1 MAGSG
6 NFSDSCAAAGRRGRL
21 ADSGMLAADAE
32 QGMNEFELTGRTRTH
47 VVELE
52 QPRCTL
58 HYAVVA
64 AYLAMRDA
72 AASAGIGLEAAS
84 SFRDFDRQLSIW
96 NAKWRGERPLLD
108 GAGRP
113 VDAAALDEDERIAA
127 ILRWS
132 ALPGGSRHHWGSDID
147 VVDSSALP
155 DGYRVQLVAEEYAPG
170 GVFAELTSWLDANMG
185 RYGFYRPYAS
195 VLGGAGVEAW
205 HLSYWPV
212 ANEALETLT
221 LPVLRRAIA
230 GSELLGKE
238 RVLERLPEIYT
249 RFIVAV
255 DSSAPAA
262 RLAASRGA

>member
-1 MAGSG
+1 
-6 NFSDSCAAAGRRGRL
+6 
-21 ADSGMLAADAE
+21 
-32 QGMNEFELTGRTRTH
+32 MNEFELTGRTRTH

-52 QPRCTL
+52 RPRCTL

-64 AYLAMRDA
+64 AFLAMRDA
-72 AASAGIGLEAAS
+72 AASAGIDLEAAS
-84 SFRDFDRQLSIW
+84 SFRDFDRQLHIW

-108 GAGRP
+108 DGGQPIAVTGL
-113 VDAAALDEDERIAA
+113 DADERIGA

-147 VVDSSALP
+147 VIDSSAVP
-155 DGYRVQLVAEEYAPG
+155 DGYRVQLVPEEYAPG
-170 GVFAELTSWLDANMG
+170 GVFARLTQWLDANMG
-185 RYGFYRPYAS
+185 RFGFYRPYAS
-195 VLGGAGVEAW
+195 ALGGAGIEAW

-212 ANEALETLT
+212 AGEALEALT

-230 GSELLGKE
+230 ASDLLGKE

-255 DSSAPAA
+255 DPSAPAA
-262 RLAASRGA
+262 RLAATRRA

>member
-1 MAGSG
+1 
-6 NFSDSCAAAGRRGRL
+6 
-21 ADSGMLAADAE
+21 MLAADAE

-58 HYAVVA
+58 HYAVIA

-113 VDAAALDEDERIAA
+113 LDAAALDEDERIAA

-147 VVDSSALP
+147 VIDAAALP
-155 DGYRVQLVAEEYAPG
+155 EGYRVQLVPEEYAPG
-170 GVFAELTSWLDANMG
+170 GMFARLTSWLDANMG
-185 RYGFYRPYAS
+185 RFGFYRPYAS
-195 VLGGAGVEAW
+195 GFGGAGVEAW

-212 ANEALETLT
+212 ANEALEALT
-221 LPVLRRAIA
+221 LPVLRRALA
-230 GSELLGKE
+230 SSELLGKD

-255 DSSAPAA
+255 DSSA
-262 RLAASRGA
+262 LCRGGAGPVS